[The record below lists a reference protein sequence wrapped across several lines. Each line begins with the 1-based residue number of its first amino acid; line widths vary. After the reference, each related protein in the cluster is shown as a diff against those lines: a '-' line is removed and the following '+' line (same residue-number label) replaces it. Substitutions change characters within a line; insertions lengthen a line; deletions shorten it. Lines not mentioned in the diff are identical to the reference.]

1 MGQPPGRLRLARP
14 GYTVTVKYQAEL
26 EYALGLVRRAGETAL
41 GYWRTGLE
49 AEDKADDSPVTLADR
64 AVERLLAAA
73 LEEAFPE
80 DGLLGEEGGD
90 RQAASGRRWIIDP
103 IDGTRD
109 FVRGSRTWAVMLA
122 LEDEGDVV
130 LGVCHLPAL
139 GETYWAVR
147 GGGAFE
153 NGERIRVSSISEVS
167 RAVLCFNDFA
177 NLTRCPFAARLD
189 GWMARFWAVRNPGGS
204 PGALLVASGRADAW
218 IEPSCQPWD
227 LAPLKIIAEEAG
239 GVFSNFGGSS
249 SIWGGDCFI
258 CTPALEAE
266 LRGFLAPPVRDNR

>member
-1 MGQPPGRLRLARP
+1 VTYHRELDCALRLAR
-14 GYTVTVKYQAEL
+14 E
-26 EYALGLVRRAGETAL
+26 AGHLAL
-41 GYWRTGLE
+41 GYWRRGLQ
-49 AEDKADDSPVTLADR
+49 AEQKPDDSPVTLADR
-64 AVERLLAAA
+64 AAEGLIVAG
-73 LEEAFPE
+73 LEEAFPG
-80 DGLLGEEGGD
+80 DGLLGEEGGA
-90 RQAASGRRWIIDP
+90 REGMSGRRWIIDP

-122 LEDEGDVV
+122 LEAAGDVV

-139 GETYWAVR
+139 GDTYWAVR

-153 NGERIRVSSISEVS
+153 NGEPIHVSSIAELS

-177 NLTRCPFAARLD
+177 HLTRCPFAPQLA

-204 PGALLVASGRADAW
+204 PGALLVAAGRADAW
-218 IEPSCQPWD
+218 IEPNAQPWD

-239 GVFSNFGGSS
+239 AVFSNFDGGR
-249 SIWGGDCFI
+249 SISAGDGFI

-266 LRGFLAPPVRDNR
+266 LRRFLAPPGAR

>member
-1 MGQPPGRLRLARP
+1 MGEPPGRLRATRP
-14 GYTVTVKYQAEL
+14 GYTVTVNYQAEL
-26 EYALGLVRRAGETAL
+26 EYALELARKAGETAL
-41 GYWRTGLE
+41 GYWRRGLE
-49 AEDKADDSPVTLADR
+49 AEDKQDLSPVTPADR
-64 AVERLLAAA
+64 AVERLMMTA

-80 DGLLGEEGGD
+80 DGLLGEEGGG
-90 RQAASGRRWIIDP
+90 RQARSDRRWILDP

-109 FVRGSRTWAVMLA
+109 FVRGSRAWAVMLA
-122 LEDEGDVV
+122 LEAEGDIV

-139 GETYWAVR
+139 DETYWAVR

-153 NGERIRVSSISEVS
+153 NGEPIHVSSITQVS

-177 NLTRCPFAARLD
+177 NLTRRPFSRLLPE
-189 GWMARFWAVRNPGGS
+189 WMARFWAVRNPGGS

-227 LAPLKIIAEEAG
+227 LAPLKIITEEAG
-239 GVFSNFGGSS
+239 GVFSNFAGAS
-249 SIWGGDCFI
+249 SIWGGDCFT